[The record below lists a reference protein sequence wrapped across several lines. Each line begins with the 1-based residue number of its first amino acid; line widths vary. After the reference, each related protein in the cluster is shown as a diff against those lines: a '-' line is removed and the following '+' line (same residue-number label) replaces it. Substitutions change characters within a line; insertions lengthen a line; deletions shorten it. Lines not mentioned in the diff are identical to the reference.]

1 MGAPCAPTACLRQR
15 IRHWRACSSPPPAGH
30 AASLPQPTDG
40 WGFGHLDFGGFFS
53 FGHLVMDEGAN
64 EAVEGGGDIA

>member
-1 MGAPCAPTACLRQR
+1 MVKQPAARL
-15 IRHWRACSSPPPAGH
+15 PPARR
-30 AASLPQPTDG
+30 PQKIGDWPIEDLVS
-40 WGFGHLDFGGFFS
+40 WILEDFLN